1 MSLTSEND
9 DALKLRLSEW
19 TEEQHV
25 VASQVIVRDD
35 PQLSDNMMTDQSSSG
50 LGRFFNICKPLSQES
65 FTKKL
70 VFGGVDVSFPDR
82 EGDPAVAVY
91 VVVDLEGQLIY
102 QDEETFD
109 LTIPYV
115 SSYLS
120 FREIDPLVRL
130 VIKQQAEQPEVT
142 PHIILVD
149 GNGILHVR
157 QAGIACFLGVR
168 TGIPTIGV
176 GKTLYCHDGLTKE
189 MVHVGVEQRVR
200 SLWRKM
206 KEYNYSDTLLVQQE
220 KNPIMI
226 DKEDIDA
233 STQMEDS
240 TIQKEP
246 LDTMNDTKA
255 EEIQSMKEI
264 MQNIYPLCDGFAVK
278 LKGASG
284 TVWGAALLG
293 HGGRIGN
300 GRQRTNGSGTI
311 NPIYISIGHDISL
324 EEAIQVCA
332 SLSRARIPE
341 PVRLADLNGREL
353 MRKVAKVLKS

>member
-1 MSLTSEND
+1 MSESD
-9 DALKLRLSEW
+9 DALEMRLSEW
-19 TEEQHV
+19 REEQHV

-35 PQLSDNMMTDQSSSG
+35 PQLSDNMMMDPSSG

-65 FTKKL
+65 CTKKL
-70 VFGGVDVSFPDR
+70 LFGGVDVSFPDR

-91 VVVDLEGQLIY
+91 VVVGLEGQLIY

-120 FREIDPLVRL
+120 FREIDPLERL
-130 VIKQQAEQPEVT
+130 VKKQQAEQPEVT

-189 MVHVGVEQRVR
+189 MVHVGIEQRVR
-200 SLWRKM
+200 SFWRKM
-206 KEYNYSDTLLVQQE
+206 KEENYSDVTNTPLVQQE

-226 DKEDIDA
+226 DKEAIDA
-233 STQMEDS
+233 STQIMEES
-240 TIQKEP
+240 TTEKEP
-246 LDTMNDTKA
+246 LDTMNDTIE
-255 EEIQSMKEI
+255 EEIQSRKEI

-293 HGGRIGN
+293 HGGHIGN
-300 GRQRTNGSGTI
+300 GRQQTNGSGTI

-353 MRKVAKVLKS
+353 MRKVANR